1 MGETGKGRNG
11 VAFLISSRRGEGG
24 YTNNKT
30 CAQPTANKKKKKNR
44 MMMMKG

>member
-24 YTNNKT
+24 DTQTTKHVRNQQRT
-30 CAQPTANKKKKKNR
+30 RKKKKIE
-44 MMMMKG
+44 